1 MRVIVFLVM
10 ALLLTPPVVAA
21 PVVTYEFASEEQ
33 EALFNKLSNELRC
46 LVCQNQS
53 IADSNAELAT
63 DLRDEIYG
71 MLQQGNSEE
80 EIVEFMVARYGD
92 FVLYNPPMK
101 PMTWLLWF
109 GPAFALLAGFFFVVR
124 IISRQK
130 KAAATEMSSEE
141 IERLKALQSEAQAI
155 IKTGDNRDK

>member
-1 MRVIVFLVM
+1 MRVILFLVM
-10 ALLLTPPVVAA
+10 ALLLTPVFAA

-46 LVCQNQS
+46 LVCQNQAIS
-53 IADSNAELAT
+53 DSNADLAK

-92 FVLYNPPMK
+92 FVLYNPPLK

-124 IISRQK
+124 IINKQK
-130 KAAATEMSSEE
+130 KSAVTEMSGEE
-141 IERLKALQSEAQAI
+141 IERLKTLQSEAKAM
-155 IKTGDNRDK
+155 IKTEGKEGK

>member
-63 DLRDEIYG
+63 DLRDEIYD

-80 EIVEFMVARYGD
+80 EIVEFMVALR
-92 FVLYNPPMK
+92 
-101 PMTWLLWF
+101 
-109 GPAFALLAGFFFVVR
+109 
-124 IISRQK
+124 
-130 KAAATEMSSEE
+130 
-141 IERLKALQSEAQAI
+141 
-155 IKTGDNRDK
+155 

>member
-1 MRVIVFLVM
+1 MRIIIFLFM
-10 ALLLTPPVVAA
+10 AVLLTPVFAA
-21 PVVTYEFASEEQ
+21 PVATYEFASEEQ

-46 LVCQNQS
+46 LVCQNQA
-53 IADSNAELAT
+53 IADSNADLAK

-92 FVLYNPPMK
+92 FVLYNPPLK

-124 IISRQK
+124 IINKQK
-130 KAAATEMSSEE
+130 KSAVTEMTGEE
-141 IERLKALQSEAQAI
+141 IERLKALQSEAKAV
-155 IKTGDNRDK
+155 IKTEGKEDK

>member
-1 MRVIVFLVM
+1 MRMIMLLAM
-10 ALLLTPPVVAA
+10 AMLLTPVFAA

-33 EALFNKLSNELRC
+33 EATFNKLSNELRC
-46 LVCQNQS
+46 LVCQNQAIS
-53 IADSNAELAT
+53 DSNADLAK

-71 MLQQGNSEE
+71 MLQQGKSEE

-109 GPAFALLAGFFFVVR
+109 GPGVALVAGFFFVVR
-124 IISRQK
+124 IINRQK
-130 KAAATEMSSEE
+130 KAAVTEMTSEE
-141 IERLKALQSEAQAI
+141 VERLKALRSEAQSV
-155 IKTGDNRDK
+155 TRPGDNSSK

>member
-1 MRVIVFLVM
+1 MRVIVLLVM
-10 ALLLTPPVVAA
+10 ALLLTSLNAA
-21 PVVTYEFASEEQ
+21 PVATYEFASEKQ

-71 MLQQGNSEE
+71 MLQQGKSEE

-92 FVLYNPPMK
+92 FVMYNPPMK

-124 IISRQK
+124 IIGRQK
-130 KAAATEMSSEE
+130 KAAVAEMSSEE
-141 IERLKALQSEAQAI
+141 IERLKALQSEAQSMN
-155 IKTGDNRDK
+155 KTEDSRDI

>member
-63 DLRDEIYG
+63 DLRDEIYD

-124 IISRQK
+124 IIGRQK
-130 KAAATEMSSEE
+130 KAAVAEMSSEE
-141 IERLKALQSEAQAI
+141 IERLKALQSEAQAM
-155 IKTGDNRDK
+155 IKTEDNRDK

>member
-1 MRVIVFLVM
+1 MRVILFLVM
-10 ALLLTPPVVAA
+10 AVLLTPVFAA

-46 LVCQNQS
+46 LVCQNQAIS
-53 IADSNAELAT
+53 DSNADLAK

-92 FVLYNPPMK
+92 FVLYNPPLK

-124 IISRQK
+124 IINRQK
-130 KAAATEMSSEE
+130 KSAVTDMTDEE
-141 IERLKALQSEAQAI
+141 IERLKALQSEAKAV
-155 IKTGDNRDK
+155 IKTEGKEDK

>member
-1 MRVIVFLVM
+1 MRVIVVLVM

-63 DLRDEIYG
+63 DLREEIYG
-71 MLQQGNSEE
+71 MLQQGKSED
-80 EIVEFMVARYGD
+80 EIVEFMVVRYGD

-124 IISRQK
+124 IIRRQK
-130 KAAATEMSSEE
+130 KAAVAEMSSEE
-141 IERLKALQSEAQAI
+141 IERLKALQSEAQSM
-155 IKTGDNRDK
+155 IKTEDSRDI